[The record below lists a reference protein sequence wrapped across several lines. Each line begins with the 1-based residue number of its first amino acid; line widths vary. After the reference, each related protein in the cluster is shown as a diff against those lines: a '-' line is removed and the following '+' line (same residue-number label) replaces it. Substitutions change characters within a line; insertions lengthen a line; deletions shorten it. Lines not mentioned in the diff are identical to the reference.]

1 MPGASLAFVARN
13 HRETRTG
20 HHPTDTGPGREDAAM
35 NIGRIVRE
43 VEAKPLEQP
52 DVAPLEPELPAPAD
66 EPEHETSGTG

>member
-1 MPGASLAFVARN
+1 
-13 HRETRTG
+13 
-20 HHPTDTGPGREDAAM
+20 M

-52 DVAPLEPELPAPAD
+52 DVAPLEPEFPARPD